1 MAAANLDAQ
10 PGPIS
15 RRRGPTTTR
24 ADDPELDQFMVRCTY
39 YIRTRGGGAA
49 RRWSDRSID
58 SSHAILLLFVHACMH
73 GIYPSSNMLCLPL
86 RTAGGLLQ
94 HAGEV
99 PRGDGAADPGG
110 NGVLQQ
116 HGEAARLDD
125 LR

>member
-1 MAAANLDAQ
+1 
-10 PGPIS
+10 
-15 RRRGPTTTR
+15 
-24 ADDPELDQFMVRCTY
+24 MVRTY

-49 RRWSDRSID
+49 RRCSHRSID
-58 SSHAILLLFVHACMH
+58 SSHAILLFVHACMMVYIH
-73 GIYPSSNMLCLPL
+73 PQTCLACHS
-86 RTAGGLLQ
+86 AGGLLQ